1 MRSILRKNSLGAA
14 SGYQKYYL
22 AAPIYVNAIMPESP
36 FIFEYKNYPLI
47 PIKFLSK
54 ERETPMIDALL
65 DSGGDFI
72 VIPYAIAKYLKLKL
86 EKAGCVDTA
95 GGETTLCKSILTMVI
110 YDEKKKFIYENLE
123 IHVSD
128 RNDLPVLLGRH
139 PIFEDHEIV
148 FKKHENKLI
157 LQPI

>member
-1 MRSILRKNSLGAA
+1 
-14 SGYQKYYL
+14 
-22 AAPIYVNAIMPESP
+22 MPEHHP
-36 FIFEYKNYPLI
+36 FVFEYTDYPLI
-47 PIKFLSK
+47 PIKFQSK
-54 ERETPMIDALL
+54 SRETPCIDALL

-72 VIPYAIAKYLKLKL
+72 VIPNAIAKYLRLKL

-95 GGETTLCKSILTMVI
+95 GGETTLCKAVLTMVI
-110 YDEKKKFIYENLE
+110 FDETKKYTYENIE

-139 PIFEDHEIV
+139 PIFEDHEII

>member
-1 MRSILRKNSLGAA
+1 MRSTLQRNSLKIT
-14 SGYQKYYL
+14 SRYQKYYL
-22 AAPIYVNAIMPESP
+22 AASIYINAIMLESP
-36 FIFEYKNYPLI
+36 FIYEYKNYPLI

-110 YDEKKKFIYENLE
+110 YDEHRKFIYENLE

-139 PIFEDHEIV
+139 PIFEDHEII

>member
-1 MRSILRKNSLGAA
+1 MLDT
-14 SGYQKYYL
+14 
-22 AAPIYVNAIMPESP
+22 P

-54 ERETPMIDALL
+54 ERETPLIDALL

-95 GGETTLCKSILTMVI
+95 AGETALFKSVLTMVI
-110 YDEKKKFIYENLE
+110 YDEDRKYTYENLE

-128 RNDLPVLLGRH
+128 RNDLPVLLGRN
-139 PIFEDHEIV
+139 PIFEDHEII
-148 FKKHENKLI
+148 FKKHQCIYHRCSYRPHCRTSSLHNLGSS
-157 LQPI
+157 LWRLGRHR